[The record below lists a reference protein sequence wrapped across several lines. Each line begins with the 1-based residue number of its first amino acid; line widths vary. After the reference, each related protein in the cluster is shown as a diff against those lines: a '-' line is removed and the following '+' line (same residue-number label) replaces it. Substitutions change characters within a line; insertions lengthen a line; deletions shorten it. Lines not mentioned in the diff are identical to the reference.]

1 MKISIN
7 KNELQSALQ
16 KLSKATPNRST
27 LPILSCV
34 LLQTKNNET
43 ILRSTDLEITIIISI
58 SASVEREGS
67 SAIPIHTLIN
77 ITNELPDGRITIE
90 IDDQHKIKL
99 ITELGT
105 YNLMG
110 KPAEE
115 FPAVPEIDEEK
126 PLPIKADLLSE
137 IIKSTSFVISHDDLK
152 PALTGLYLKIEKNR
166 LTTVATDGHQ
176 LVRYIVNDYVT
187 DGFTGEVIIP
197 RKFLSL
203 LGSLLVD
210 DDKTQLWISTNHAT
224 ATSEGVKVLTRIIDE
239 RYPDYESVIPKEN
252 KKKLV
257 VNKERFLGAVK
268 RTSIFSNKMTHQI
281 SITPDKDTV
290 LIKTEDPETAS
301 RGQEKMK
308 GEFSG
313 EPLTIG
319 YNANYLKDIV
329 SHINDENVVIKMDT
343 PISSTLFNGET
354 IEKNRDIT
362 MLLMPIR
369 LND

>member
-7 KNELQSALQ
+7 KNELQFSIQ
-16 KLSKATPNRST
+16 KLSKAIPNRST

-34 LLQTKNNET
+34 LLQTNNNEI

-58 SASVEREGS
+58 PASVERKGS
-67 SAIPIHTLIN
+67 SAVPIHTLIN

-90 IDDQHKIKL
+90 IDDQHKIRL
-99 ITELGT
+99 TTELGT

-115 FPAVPEIDEEK
+115 FPAIPEIDEK
-126 PLPIKADLLSE
+126 TPLPIKSDLLNE

-152 PALTGLYLKIEKNR
+152 PALTGLYLKLEKNR
-166 LTTVATDGHQ
+166 LTTVGTDGHR
-176 LVRYIVNDYVT
+176 LVRYIVNDYET

-197 RKFLSL
+197 KKFLNL

-210 DDKTQLWISTNHAT
+210 DDKTQLWISANHAT
-224 ATSEGVKVLTRIIDE
+224 ATSDGVKVLTRIIDE

-281 SITPDKDTV
+281 SITLDKDMV

-301 RGQEKMK
+301 RGQEEMK

-319 YNANYLKDIV
+319 YNANYLKDIL
-329 SHINDENVVIKMDT
+329 SHVESENLVIKMDT
-343 PISSTLFNGET
+343 PISATLFEGES
-354 IEKNRDIT
+354 EDKNRDIT

>member
-7 KNELQSALQ
+7 KNELQTAIQ

-34 LLQTKNNET
+34 LLQTNNNEI

-58 SASVEREGS
+58 SASVEKEGS

-115 FPAVPEIDEEK
+115 FPAVPEIDKEK
-126 PLPIKADLLSE
+126 PLPIKSDLLSE
-137 IIKSTSFVISHDDLK
+137 IIKSTSFVISHDELK
-152 PALTGLYLKIEKNR
+152 PALTGLYLKLEKNR

-176 LVRYIVNDYVT
+176 LVRYIVSDYVT

-203 LGSLLVD
+203 LGSLLAD
-210 DDKTQLWISTNHAT
+210 DDKTQL
-224 ATSEGVKVLTRIIDE
+224 
-239 RYPDYESVIPKEN
+239 
-252 KKKLV
+252 
-257 VNKERFLGAVK
+257 
-268 RTSIFSNKMTHQI
+268 
-281 SITPDKDTV
+281 
-290 LIKTEDPETAS
+290 
-301 RGQEKMK
+301 
-308 GEFSG
+308 
-313 EPLTIG
+313 
-319 YNANYLKDIV
+319 
-329 SHINDENVVIKMDT
+329 
-343 PISSTLFNGET
+343 
-354 IEKNRDIT
+354 
-362 MLLMPIR
+362 
-369 LND
+369 